1 MWEVTTLPD
10 WKARPEG
17 PEYETVR
24 GRLVDAAERIVREG
38 GVNALR
44 LDSVAEAVG
53 LHRSS
58 VYRYFESKE
67 DLLTAVATQASMRV
81 RRKVVKEL
89 GGSAPPEQLLAE
101 GLAMALAELATDPV
115 HRALTDPSVS
125 EAMAKVGGK
134 ALTSGLAP
142 LVDPVFE
149 EAAEQGLLR
158 KGVSPEDAS
167 RWLQVVARGLLRSP
181 DILPDGPQLT
191 ALLERMLIPVLFEPR

>member
-1 MWEVTTLPD
+1 MTTLPD

-17 PEYETVR
+17 PDYETVR
-24 GRLVDAAERIVREG
+24 GRLVDAAEQIVRDG

-81 RRKVVKEL
+81 RRKVVQKL
-89 GGSAPPEQLLAE
+89 GRSAPPERLLAE

-134 ALTSGLAP
+134 ALTGGLAP
-142 LVDPVFE
+142 LVDPVFA

-158 KGVSPEDAS
+158 EGVSPEDAS

-181 DILPDGPQLT
+181 DILPDASELT
-191 ALLERMLIPVLFEPR
+191 ALLELMLIPALFE